1 MTLPELKKKLES
13 LDLPIAYRQWA
24 VGQEPELPYL
34 IYYADED
41 IGFFADDE
49 VYSERYAVTIEVYS
63 QQKDLALES
72 QVKELLNTNNLPYTN
87 YESFLDTENMYMKA
101 YEINI

>member
-63 QQKDLALES
+63 QAKDLSLEEK
-72 QVKELLNTNNLPYTN
+72 VKKLLNNNELPYTT
-87 YESFLDTENMYMKA
+87 YESFLESENMYEKA
-101 YEINI
+101 YEITI